1 MKRRVLKRLV
11 LALACAAP
19 LPLGACMG
27 SAARQPTPVAL
38 TQPPPVPAPPGVPL
52 ANPLILGVH

>member
-1 MKRRVLKRLV
+1 MTRSVRTSLI

-27 SAARQPTPVAL
+27 SAARQPAPVPL
-38 TQPPPVPAPPGVPL
+38 TQPPPVPAQPGVPL